1 MEKETAAIGSCYK
14 SFTLLQASYSRLKV
28 QAKIS
33 QTGISCSFYFLGYQL
48 IVQRRLFN
56 CYPMRQFSERNHT
69 PRRCRHFA
77 FLSPVSGIHYGE
89 VMTLEIRYL
98 KTLTPV
104 SQSQIICHNLHNDYR
119 SLFHSLTSYFLV
131 QDGVLVVPHSVTVWH
146 LYVHPSPALAPPARI
161 LLFRGQL

>member
-1 MEKETAAIGSCYK
+1 MKKETTAIGSCYK
-14 SFTLLQASYSRLKV
+14 RICFTLGILLRSQKWQVSFC
-28 QAKIS
+28 

-89 VMTLEIRYL
+89 VVTLEIRYL

-104 SQSQIICHNLHNDYR
+104 SPMLCHHV
-119 SLFHSLTSYFLV
+119 SYSYSKTLENGNKTFF
-131 QDGVLVVPHSVTVWH
+131 G
-146 LYVHPSPALAPPARI
+146 
-161 LLFRGQL
+161 